1 MMANNE
7 KYLGYKTISTD
18 EDFIW
23 EAIYSESTRNIFDCL
38 ENEYVYIVSPSTE
51 NYDILKWADGKYK
64 KLVYK
69 TINNNFVDK
78 IKPRNVQQQMA
89 FDLLQSKTETIK
101 VITGRFG
108 SGKTFLMVA
117 NALQAIHDNKF
128 EKIVWVRNNV
138 GVKDTKDIGA
148 LPGNTIDK
156 IFPYVMPLADHVGGV
171 DGIEMLMRQGKL
183 EVQHLGFIRGRDIK
197 NSIILCSEAENLTK
211 QHVQLLIGR
220 VGEGSNLWLDG
231 DFKQV
236 DSKVFEE
243 NSGLNIAIEKLK
255 GNKLFG
261 FVHLEKSERSETAA
275 LADLLD

>member
-1 MMANNE
+1 MVNNG
-7 KYLGYKTISTD
+7 KYLGYKTITTD
-18 EDFIW
+18 EDLIW
-23 EAIYSESTRNIFDCL
+23 EAIYSESTKNIFDCL

-51 NYDILKWADGKYK
+51 NYDILKWTDGKYK
-64 KLVYK
+64 KLAYK

-78 IKPRNVQQQMA
+78 IKPRNIQQQMA

-138 GVKDTKDIGA
+138 GVKDTNDIGA

-220 VGEGSNLWLDG
+220 VGEGSSLWLDG

-236 DSKVFEE
+236 DSKIFEE
-243 NSGLNIAIEKLK
+243 NSGLNIAIDKLK

>member
-1 MMANNE
+1 MANNG
-7 KYLGYKTISTD
+7 KYLGYKTITTD
-18 EDFIW
+18 EDLIW
-23 EAIYSESTRNIFDCL
+23 EAIYSESTKNIFDCL

-78 IKPRNVQQQMA
+78 IKPRNIQQQMA

-220 VGEGSNLWLDG
+220 VGEGSSLWLDG

-236 DSKVFEE
+236 DSKIFEE
-243 NSGLNIAIEKLK
+243 NSGLNIAIDKLK

>member
-1 MMANNE
+1 MANNG
-7 KYLGYKTISTD
+7 KYLGYKTITTD
-18 EDFIW
+18 EDLIW
-23 EAIYSESTRNIFDCL
+23 EAIYSESTKNIFDCL

-64 KLVYK
+64 KLSYK

-78 IKPRNVQQQMA
+78 IKPRNIQQQMA

-220 VGEGSNLWLDG
+220 VGEGSSLWLDG

-236 DSKVFEE
+236 DSKIFEE
-243 NSGLNIAIEKLK
+243 NSGLNIAIDKLK

>member
-1 MMANNE
+1 MANNG
-7 KYLGYKTISTD
+7 KYLGYKTITTD
-18 EDFIW
+18 EDLIW
-23 EAIYSESTRNIFDCL
+23 EAIYSESTKNIFDCL

-51 NYDILKWADGKYK
+51 NYDILKWSDGQYK
-64 KLVYK
+64 KLAYK

-78 IKPRNVQQQMA
+78 IKPRNIQQQMA

-220 VGEGSNLWLDG
+220 VGEGSSLWLDG

-236 DSKVFEE
+236 DSKIFEE
-243 NSGLNIAIEKLK
+243 NSGLNIAIDKLK

>member
-1 MMANNE
+1 MANNG
-7 KYLGYKTISTD
+7 KYLGYKTITTD
-18 EDFIW
+18 EDLIW
-23 EAIYSESTRNIFDCL
+23 EAIYSESTKNIFDCL

-51 NYDILKWADGKYK
+51 NYDILKWTDGKYK
-64 KLVYK
+64 KLAYK

-78 IKPRNVQQQMA
+78 IKPRNIQQQMA

-220 VGEGSNLWLDG
+220 VGEGSSLWLDG

-243 NSGLNIAIEKLK
+243 NSGLNIAIDKLK

>member
-1 MMANNE
+1 MVNNG
-7 KYLGYKTISTD
+7 KYLGYKTITTD
-18 EDFIW
+18 EDLIW
-23 EAIYSESTRNIFDCL
+23 EAIYSESTKNIFDCL

-51 NYDILKWADGKYK
+51 NYDILKWTDGKYK
-64 KLVYK
+64 KLAYK

-78 IKPRNVQQQMA
+78 IKPRNIQQQMA

-171 DGIEMLMRQGKL
+171 GGIEMLMRQGKL

-220 VGEGSNLWLDG
+220 VGEGSSLWLDG

-236 DSKVFEE
+236 DSKIFEE
-243 NSGLNIAIEKLK
+243 NSGLNIAIDKLK

>member
-1 MMANNE
+1 MVNNG
-7 KYLGYKTISTD
+7 KYLGYKTITTD
-18 EDFIW
+18 EDLIW
-23 EAIYSESTRNIFDCL
+23 EAIYSESTKNIFDCL

-51 NYDILKWADGKYK
+51 NYDILKWSDGKYK
-64 KLVYK
+64 KLAYK

-78 IKPRNVQQQMA
+78 IKPRNIQQQMA

-220 VGEGSNLWLDG
+220 VGEGSSLWLDG

-243 NSGLNIAIEKLK
+243 NSGLNIAIDKLK

>member
-1 MMANNE
+1 
-7 KYLGYKTISTD
+7 
-18 EDFIW
+18 
-23 EAIYSESTRNIFDCL
+23 
-38 ENEYVYIVSPSTE
+38 
-51 NYDILKWADGKYK
+51 
-64 KLVYK
+64 
-69 TINNNFVDK
+69 
-78 IKPRNVQQQMA
+78 MA

-243 NSGLNIAIEKLK
+243 NSGLNIAIDKLK